1 MNKVNWLMINS
12 HIEVMKQEQGQND
25 V

>member
-12 HIEVMKQEQGQND
+12 HIEGMKQEQGQND

>member
-1 MNKVNWLMINS
+1 MNKVNWFMINL
-12 HIEVMKQEQGQND
+12 HIEGMKQEQGQND

>member
-1 MNKVNWLMINS
+1 MNKVNWLMINL
-12 HIEVMKQEQGQND
+12 HIEGMKQEQGQND

>member
-1 MNKVNWLMINS
+1 MNKVNWLMVNL
-12 HIEVMKQEQGQND
+12 HIEGMKQEQGQND